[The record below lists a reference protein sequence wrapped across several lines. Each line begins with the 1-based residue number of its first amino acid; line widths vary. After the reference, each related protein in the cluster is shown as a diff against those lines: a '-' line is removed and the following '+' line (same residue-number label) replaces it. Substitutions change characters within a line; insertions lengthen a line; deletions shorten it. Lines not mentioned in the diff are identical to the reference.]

1 MKESLLRN
9 GEQKRSYHLAS
20 QDHLLPALLF
30 WSACE
35 RWETPWIYIVACDF
49 KRHSWHLN
57 GLAVGASGGGFVVM
71 QGEPRGV
78 GTQLVLF
85 TGPAGYHRSSAPT
98 GLVRD
103 KDSMGKNDR
112 NSGKQ
117 QHEGGEACCLELN
130 GDWVIIGG
138 QLTGQNNFYDWCT
151 NNSED

>member
-1 MKESLLRN
+1 
-9 GEQKRSYHLAS
+9 
-20 QDHLLPALLF
+20 
-30 WSACE
+30 
-35 RWETPWIYIVACDF
+35 
-49 KRHSWHLN
+49 
-57 GLAVGASGGGFVVM
+57 M

-117 QHEGGEACCLELN
+117 QHEGG
-130 GDWVIIGG
+130 GG
-138 QLTGQNNFYDWCT
+138 MLSGVKRGLSHYRWTTKGT
-151 NNSED
+151 K